1 MARLDEFRKQWEE
14 AFNRGDL
21 SAIGE
26 LYADDARY
34 YTSDGKVDHGREAI
48 VKARQQERD
57 DMLRTLNL
65 RTIQSKIVKHERI
78 ELGETAVE
86 IGGFTL
92 TSDGRELNQGFYM
105 AIARM
110 IGGEWRVVHQM
121 ATSVLPTPAQ
131 QEGLMAGMA

>member
-1 MARLDEFRKQWEE
+1 MASLEEFRKIWEE

-26 LYADDARY
+26 LYATDARY
-34 YTSDGKVDHGREAI
+34 YTSDGKVDEGREAI
-48 VKARQQERD
+48 VKARQKEHD
-57 DMLRTLNL
+57 DMLRALGI
-65 RTIQSKIVKHERI
+65 RTIQSKIVKHERM

-92 TSDGRELNQGFYM
+92 TSDGKEVNRGFYM
-105 AIARM
+105 GVARKV
-110 IGGEWRVVHQM
+110 GGEWMLVRHM
-121 ATSVLPTPAQ
+121 ATSLQPTPAQ